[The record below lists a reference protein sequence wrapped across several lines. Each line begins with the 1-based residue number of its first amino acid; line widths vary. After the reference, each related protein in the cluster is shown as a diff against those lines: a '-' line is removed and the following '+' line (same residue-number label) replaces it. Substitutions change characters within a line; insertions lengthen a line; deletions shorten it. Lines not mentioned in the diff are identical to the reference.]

1 MEKYVVRLEISVH
14 DVVLVQYLEGFEELF
29 ENQEGGLFREFSL
42 SGKQTLQSTS
52 IAVLVNEVKI
62 IGCFEHVEV
71 ADDVL
76 VDFNVGEDVDFIYRA
91 LLEFFILSELG
102 DGNYLDCVLLLVV
115 VIDCTVDFSVDSW
128 TDGFIQGVVLDVFDH
143 QTVIMNLRLLFL
155 IF

>member
-29 ENQEGGLFREFSL
+29 ENQEGRLFREFSL

-76 VDFNVGEDVDFIYRA
+76 VDFDVGEDVDFIYRA

-115 VIDCTVDFSVDSW
+115 VIDCTVDFPVDS
-128 TDGFIQGVVLDVFDH
+128 
-143 QTVIMNLRLLFL
+143 
-155 IF
+155 

>member
-76 VDFNVGEDVDFIYRA
+76 VDFDVGEDVDFIYRA

-102 DGNYLDCVLLLVV
+102 DGNYLYCVLLLVV
-115 VIDCTVDFSVDSW
+115 VIDCTVDFSVDS
-128 TDGFIQGVVLDVFDH
+128 
-143 QTVIMNLRLLFL
+143 
-155 IF
+155 

>member
-115 VIDCTVDFSVDSW
+115 VIDCTVDFSVDS
-128 TDGFIQGVVLDVFDH
+128 
-143 QTVIMNLRLLFL
+143 
-155 IF
+155 

>member
-29 ENQEGGLFREFSL
+29 ENQEGRLFREFSL

-76 VDFNVGEDVDFIYRA
+76 VDFDVGEDVDFIYRA

-115 VIDCTVDFSVDSW
+115 VIDCTVDFSVDS
-128 TDGFIQGVVLDVFDH
+128 
-143 QTVIMNLRLLFL
+143 
-155 IF
+155 

>member
-76 VDFNVGEDVDFIYRA
+76 VDFDVGEDVDFIYRA

-102 DGNYLDCVLLLVV
+102 DGNYLHCVLLLVV
-115 VIDCTVDFSVDSW
+115 VIDCTVDFSVDS
-128 TDGFIQGVVLDVFDH
+128 
-143 QTVIMNLRLLFL
+143 
-155 IF
+155 